1 MAHIPAAIALVAGML
16 TATACTYLPQLNTE
30 RRIEVGDLKQ
40 VVECEV
46 VSAVRTLG
54 PKVFTVGKW
63 DVKSTLD
70 LTLVE
75 SIDADGRLTWVIPV
89 GNTLTPNGSI
99 GHRRT
104 STAHVEFITPI
115 RAAMRRHLDTC
126 GPQHDPSDPSGT
138 GLGLAAWIQT
148 TFRAIGTEEHAG
160 LSYTRIFELSLGGGA
175 RFGFIF
181 ANVPVTGDVGS
192 SVNAIRTNQLVVSV
206 SPHVDSGPTEV
217 VIVGDKRETG
227 RGAPASRRQQIITNP
242 IGNQMLRQQAPV
254 RLLPG
259 TTLPTR

>member
-1 MAHIPAAIALVAGML
+1 MRVSCVALVCVV
-16 TATACTYLPQLNTE
+16 ATLGLAACSYLPQLNTE
-30 RRIEVGDLKQ
+30 RRIEVSDLKQ

-46 VSAVRTLG
+46 VSAVRALG

-75 SIDADGRLTWVIPV
+75 GIDADGKLTWVIPI
-89 GNTLTPNGSI
+89 GNTLTPAANI
-99 GHRRT
+99 GHKRT
-104 STAHVEFITPI
+104 STAHVEFITPV
-115 RAAMRRHLDTC
+115 RAAMARHRDTC
-126 GPQHDPSDPSGT
+126 GPEHDPSDPSGT

-148 TFRAIGTEEHAG
+148 TFRAIGTQEHAG
-160 LSYTRIFELSLGGGA
+160 LSYTRIFELTYGGGA

-181 ANVPVTGDVGS
+181 GNVPVTGEIGAAAS
-192 SVNAIRTNQLVVSV
+192 GIRTNQLVVSV
-206 SPHVDSGPTEV
+206 SPHVDSGPMEV
-217 VIVGDKRETG
+217 VIVGDKRDG
-227 RGAPASRRQQIITNP
+227 DAAKGLSRRQQIITNP